1 MALKYIHQI
10 ISSVSFGVTSGVI
23 TALGM
28 IVGMNEATSSR
39 LAVFSGI
46 VIMAIADGLA
56 DASGF
61 HMVEEAEL
69 ENGIPRHNQKEI
81 WMTTFFT
88 FLAVSGFILT
98 FAVPVLIF
106 ELNNAIFV
114 DIAWGLFLL
123 LILNYFIARF
133 KKEDPVRLILGHI
146 SLAAFVVVVS
156 YLAGNLIAQWIK

>member
-28 IVGMNEATSSR
+28 IVGLNEATSSR

-56 DASGF
+56 DAAGF
-61 HMVEEAEL
+61 HLVEEAEL
-69 ENGIPRHNQKEI
+69 ENGIPRHNSKEI
-81 WMTTFFT
+81 WVTTFYT
-88 FLAVSGFILT
+88 FLAVCGFILT

-106 ELNNAIFV
+106 ELKTAILI
-114 DIAWGLFLL
+114 DIAWGL
-123 LILNYFIARF
+123 
-133 KKEDPVRLILGHI
+133 V
-146 SLAAFVVVVS
+146 
-156 YLAGNLIAQWIK
+156 